1 MKSSIENLVKSP
13 MNGLLC
19 ALKAVA
25 AFFIAGLLFAC
36 APLAGDS
43 YGTLV
48 IALPGNSSGGGNNG
62 GGNENTASHST
73 ARAAVSGAFAA
84 TLTYSVGCTG
94 PGGSISR
101 EARPGSA
108 VSISLN
114 AGDWTVTVTALNA
127 AGQNIGSAS
136 VPASI
141 ESGQTT
147 AVTVPLS
154 IDISRSDITRFAVT
168 SPVSA
173 AGVIDPDNRDI
184 SVSVPAG
191 TAITA
196 VNFTLTHT
204 GVSVSPASGPL
215 DFSSARTFTVT
226 AENGTQKAWTVT
238 ITVAKENTPPS
249 GTQTW
254 PANAVL
260 QSYGLSGLTQPAG
273 TTISLVWVTTEEL
286 GIQLGNPDAA
296 AYNALVAQI
305 ESLTGSAGT
314 NDTSMADF
322 GLYAYDLAYTH
333 SGETFDLN
341 ITCFIGAGGAE
352 DTLILTVTNASAS
365 GSYTWPDTAKWTPF
379 GLSGLTQP
387 SGTVITDVTDQL
399 LPYTALSVTLES
411 VSDAAYDNLYNQIYN
426 LFGAP
431 GSSSGSPGDSYR
443 DAAFMIYGTNTILVE
458 LSIDSGFDE
467 ITIDAI
473 IVPPQ

>member
-1 MKSSIENLVKSP
+1 MKSSIKNLMKSP
-13 MNGLLC
+13 IKSLPC
-19 ALKAVA
+19 ALNVVA
-25 AFFIAGLLFAC
+25 AFFIAGFLFFAC
-36 APLAGDS
+36 TPFAGDS

-48 IALPGNSSGGGNNG
+48 IALPENSAGGGDDNA
-62 GGNENTASHST
+62 ASHTS

-94 PGGSISR
+94 PGGSVSR

-108 VSISLN
+108 ISIPLDP
-114 AGDWTVTVTALNA
+114 GDWTVTVTALNA
-127 AGQNIGSAS
+127 AGQNIGSAEVS
-136 VPASI
+136 ASI

-154 IDISRSDITRFAVT
+154 IDISRSDITRFSVT
-168 SPVSA
+168 GPVSA
-173 AGVIDPDNRDI
+173 AGAIDPDSRDI

-191 TAITA
+191 TNVSA
-196 VNFTLTHT
+196 VYFSLTHT

-215 DFSSARTFTVT
+215 DFSSARAFTVT
-226 AENGTQKAWTVT
+226 AENGNQKTWTVT
-238 ITVAKENTPPS
+238 VTVDKENTPPPN
-249 GTQTW
+249 TQTW
-254 PANAVL
+254 PANDVL

-286 GIQLGNPDAA
+286 GIQLGNPNAA
-296 AYNALVAQI
+296 VYNALVSQI
-305 ESLTGSAGT
+305 ESLTGSTGT
-314 NDTSMADF
+314 NDTSMTAL
-322 GLYAYDLAYTH
+322 GLYAYDLAYIH
-333 SGETFDLN
+333 SGGAFDLN
-341 ITCFIGAGGAE
+341 ITCFISTDGG
-352 DTLILTVTNASAS
+352 DLSSNTLILTVTNASAG

-387 SGTVITDVTDQL
+387 SGAVVTDVTDQL

-411 VSDAAYDNLYNQIYN
+411 VSDAAYDNLYNQIYS

-431 GSSSGSPGDSYR
+431 DSSSGSPGDSYR
-443 DAAFMIYGTNTILVE
+443 NAAFMIYGTNTILVE

-473 IVPPQ
+473 IVLPQ